1 MGSTLNTNNTNTA
14 NNVMKVYRL
23 MKKIV
28 SGNNGYYIHDNMIPK
43 TITEKQVPEFHKA
56 SASET
61 KDVTTNNKNSSS
73 SSSVDNAL
81 KIHRLMNIIPG
92 GGDTSPFSTYALE

>member
-1 MGSTLNTNNTNTA
+1 
-14 NNVMKVYRL
+14 

-28 SGNNGYYIHDNMIPK
+28 SGNNGYYIHDNMMPK

-73 SSSVDNAL
+73 SSSSSVDNAL
-81 KIHRLMNIIPG
+81 KIHRLMKIIPG